1 MPLGDLIGRGPLT
14 RPCGARVP
22 GIALRIVIDVEE
34 QAAAGEVDRGPLPEE
49 ARQRRPR
56 HRLRIARAN
65 RAHAPAAVARS
76 HGSGGQVLLVA
87 IDLDPALVPAVL
99 RQPGIVHEGARSDPV
114 RETRLLDREGTAGE
128 SDVGGHAFEGFE
140 ADTQDVER
148 LDDLDR
154 DRPGGHRHALHPQ
167 FGAGVDAVLHAVPH
181 DVEMRVDNVE
191 MRIDAQGNREKA
203 PPIGRVAV
211 EEIAVV
217 EIAVGAREGHRFRRL
232 VDRIVVSAAQDH

>member
-1 MPLGDLIGRGPLT
+1 M
-14 RPCGARVP
+14 
-22 GIALRIVIDVEE
+22 
-34 QAAAGEVDRGPLPEE
+34 
-49 ARQRRPR
+49 
-56 HRLRIARAN
+56 
-65 RAHAPAAVARS
+65 
-76 HGSGGQVLLVA
+76 
-87 IDLDPALVPAVL
+87 
-99 RQPGIVHEGARSDPV
+99 

-167 FGAGVDAVLHAVPH
+167 FGAGVDAVLHPVPH

-191 MRIDAQGNREKA
+191 MRIDAQRDGEKA
-203 PPIGRVAV
+203 AAIGRVAV

-232 VDRIVVSAAQDH
+232 VDRIVVSAAQNHYVASFNIWILSRSSASEQAPRAIDRKFASPRSVRSTKAALNTAVDTPWRMPSR